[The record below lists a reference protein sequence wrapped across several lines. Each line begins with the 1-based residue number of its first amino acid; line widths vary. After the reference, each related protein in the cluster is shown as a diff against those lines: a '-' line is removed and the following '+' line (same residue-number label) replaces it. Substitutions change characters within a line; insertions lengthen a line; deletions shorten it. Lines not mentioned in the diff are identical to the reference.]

1 MFYQHNCPGC
11 GSSNIIKNGRTYYGK
26 PRGKCKHCQRQFVF
40 MRCYQPLSAEQK
52 RRIELLLAER
62 VSLEGICRVME
73 VKAHQLYAYMDE
85 LYAEVPQDLACST
98 NQVADVEL
106 HCLDCETDE
115 LWSFVLYK
123 PNKQWLWIALDR
135 ASRQIVALHIGDRG
149 ATGALGLWQA
159 LPESY
164 RQKATF
170 YTDDWDAYKQIIP
183 VSQHRFSK
191 QKKHTN
197 HVERF
202 FCSLRQ
208 RCSRLVRL
216 SLSFSKKL
224 TRHIDSIRFVVMH
237 YNLSLQV

>member
-1 MFYQHNCPGC
+1 MRQHP
-11 GSSNIIKNGRTYYGK
+11 
-26 PRGKCKHCQRQFVF
+26 
-40 MRCYQPLSAEQK
+40 PLSADQK

-62 VSLEGICRVME
+62 ISLEGICRVLE
-73 VKAHQLYAYMDE
+73 IKAHQLYTYMDE
-85 LYAEVPQDLACST
+85 VYDEVPADLACSV
-98 NQVADVEL
+98 NQQADIEL
-106 HCLDCETDE
+106 HCLDCEADE

-123 PNKQWLWIALDR
+123 ANKQWLWLALDR
-135 ASRQIVALHIGDRG
+135 ATRQVVALHLGDRG
-149 ATGALGLWQA
+149 TTGALGLWQA

-164 RQKATF
+164 RQQATF

-183 VSQHRFSK
+183 EAQHRFSK

-208 RCSRLVRL
+208 RASRLVRL

-224 TRHIDSIRFVVMH
+224 NRHINSIRFVVMH